1 MIASLL
7 DPGTRLGPYEVAG
20 ALGAGGMGEV
30 YRATDTRLG
39 RTVAIKVLP
48 AHVAGDPV
56 LRDRFEREARSVAA
70 LSHPN
75 ICTAHDV
82 GRERPVPRADAPGSA
97 GAEAGAVDAGQPV
110 DFLVMEFLDGQT
122 LAERLGQGALPL
134 AEALRIAAEI
144 AAALDAAHRQGIVH
158 RDLKP
163 GNVMLTATGV
173 KLLDF
178 GLARLHQTESAE
190 DAASAPTRTA
200 LTMEGAILG
209 TLQYMAPEQL
219 DGKAA
224 DARSDI
230 FAFGATLYEMLAGA
244 RAFDGAS
251 QASIIGS
258 ILKDEPR
265 SIREIEPGI
274 PSGLDRL
281 LRACLAKDPDD
292 RWQTMRDLKRE
303 LRWIAQAG
311 ESGEPGGETGPER
324 GPDAAR
330 RPAAGGGRGRGWW
343 RLAASLAVTAAV
355 SATAGWMLKPVP
367 GAPPPAV
374 QRFTIDV
381 GAGRALTNALAISS
395 DGRRVVYGAAES
407 GTTRLFS
414 RALDEFESTPIPGT
428 EGVVGV
434 ALSPDG
440 QQVALHLQDDERW
453 TLNRIPLDGGS
464 PFTIADGPGNLYP
477 RFTWLPDDTIVYSAI
492 GGDGGGGLMRV
503 PASGGPARA
512 LTQPQDQYADVWP
525 LAVPGRGEILFT
537 NLSLASRQLME
548 DGSNVAVYSPEA
560 AGTRVLIENAVGLGY
575 VEPGFLLYGDR
586 NSLMAVG
593 VELEALAVT
602 GVPTPLFF
610 DRAGED
616 VGSSAMSRTGT
627 LVYIV
632 RPDESAGEDV
642 PNRIHVV
649 VNWFAELRTLLQAD

>member
-1 MIASLL
+1 MALE
-7 DPGTRLGPYEVAG
+7 PGTRLGPYEVVG

-30 YRATDTRLG
+30 YRATDTRLA

-48 AHVAGDPV
+48 AGVAGDPV
-56 LRDRFEREARSVAA
+56 LRERFEREARSVAA

-75 ICTAHDV
+75 ICTAYDV
-82 GRERPVPRADAPGSA
+82 GRERPAPRAGVRGAA
-97 GAEAGAVDAGQPV
+97 GAEAGSVDPGQPV

-122 LAERLGQGALPL
+122 LAERLERGSLPL
-134 AEALRIAAEI
+134 AEALRIAGEI
-144 AAALDAAHRQGIVH
+144 AEALDAAHRQGIVH

-163 GNVMLTATGV
+163 GNVMLTETGV

-178 GLARLHQTESAE
+178 GLARLHEAESTK

-200 LTMEGAILG
+200 LTTEGAILG

-219 DGKAA
+219 DGRAA
-224 DARSDI
+224 DARADI

-244 RAFDGAS
+244 RAFDGGS

-265 SIREIEPGI
+265 SIREVAPGV
-274 PSGLDRL
+274 PRGLDRL

-311 ESGEPGGETGPER
+311 ESGEPGGETGPEQDP
-324 GPDAAR
+324 GAAPQ
-330 RPAAGGGRGRGWW
+330 PAASGGRALGGW
-343 RLAASLAVTAAV
+343 RLAASLVVTATV
-355 SATAGWMLKPVP
+355 SAVAGLILRPVP
-367 GAPPPAV
+367 EAPPAGV
-374 QRFTIDV
+374 QRFTIDLD
-381 GAGRALTNALAISS
+381 AGRTLTNALAISP

-440 QQVALHLQDDERW
+440 QQVALHLQDDGRW

-477 RFTWLPDDTIVYSAI
+477 RFAWLPDDTIAYSAI
-492 GGDGGGGLMRV
+492 GGAGGGGLMRI
-503 PASGGPARA
+503 PASGGQPRA

-586 NSLMAVG
+586 NSLMGVG
-593 VELEALAVT
+593 VDLDALAVT

-632 RPDESAGEDV
+632 RPDASAGEDV

-649 VNWFAELRTLLQAD
+649 VNWFTELTTLLQAG